1 MQANELVLL
10 PGELLGGDEEEIELP
25 GVAEVGVTGV

>member
-10 PGELLGGDEEEIELP
+10 PGELLAGDEEEIELP